1 MPQQVGRIIV
11 HPVRTRPLELVS
23 PVPPRKQANSQRQG
37 PSRGE
42 HIPDAVADYDAV
54 GDWDVELLG
63 GGLGVSPKP
72 PIQHAPRLP
81 SVLPIDPATLPP
93 QCLPCAFLPARP
105 GHAGTRS
112 LPRSHPDQTKRPT
125 SFPPGGSVIPPP
137 RR

>member
-63 GGLGVSPKP
+63 GSQKHIGVRFGVAHLISS
-72 PIQHAPRLP
+72 H
-81 SVLPIDPATLPP
+81 DW
-93 QCLPCAFLPARP
+93 
-105 GHAGTRS
+105 GAGVE
-112 LPRSHPDQTKRPT
+112 LE
-125 SFPPGGSVIPPP
+125 
-137 RR
+137 